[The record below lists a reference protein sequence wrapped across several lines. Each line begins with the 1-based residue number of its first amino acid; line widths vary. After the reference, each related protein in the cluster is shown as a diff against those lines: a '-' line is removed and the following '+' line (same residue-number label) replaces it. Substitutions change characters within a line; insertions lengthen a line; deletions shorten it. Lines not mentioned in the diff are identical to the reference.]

1 MEEERDDLAG
11 VLGMPGRC
19 SHENGTEEAR
29 SGEGRKRWNGD
40 GDVGGGR
47 KETNGDD
54 DDELVE
60 EKEEEEPPPPADDG
74 RSRRRR
80 RRRGVAVVAGGGG
93 GGGEEEEGMVGG
105 GNSLGPSRRGVA
117 FYAAARAMPSAT
129 WHGDVAN
136 PAASVRSNANKA
148 FTRAV
153 AKLRLRSFVGFGV
166 GVCAR
171 EGLNIPFLNLGS
183 V

>member
-54 DDELVE
+54 DDEMVE

-74 RSRRRR
+74 RSRRRAPAWSCGGR
-80 RRRGVAVVAGGGG
+80 RRRRR
-93 GGGEEEEGMVGG
+93 GGEEEEGMVGG

-166 GVCAR
+166 GVYGR